1 MSLLVNEEHVLFRQ
15 SGNARSIR
23 REDSVKR
30 QLRKNFI
37 EKRDSI
43 HPEQKRLKEA
53 AIEKRLFSLN
63 EFRKACS
70 ILFYVSFR
78 SEVNTMNYLEDV
90 VSLGKTLI
98 LPRVDSRHK
107 SLHLFKVKDVSE
119 LSPGYMGILEPEI
132 KKEREI
138 NLNKIDLVI
147 IPGTGFDITGSRIG
161 YGGGY
166 YDRLLSYE
174 SKQLARVEKHIMTI
188 ALAFEEQIGNKIP
201 SEPHDIKVDMI
212 VTEERTIHCT

>member
-1 MSLLVNEEHVLFRQ
+1 MK
-15 SGNARSIR
+15 R
-23 REDSVKR
+23 R
-30 QLRKNFI
+30 LRKDFI

-53 AIEKRLFSLN
+53 AIEKTLFSLR
-63 EFRKACS
+63 EFQKAGS
-70 ILFYVSFR
+70 ILLYMSFR

-90 VSLGKTLI
+90 VSLGKALI
-98 LPRVDSRHK
+98 LPRVDAKHR
-107 SLHLFKVKDVSE
+107 SLRLFEVRDVSE
-119 LSPGYMGILEPEI
+119 LSPGYMGILEPRIE
-132 KKEREI
+132 KGREVS
-138 NLNKIDLVI
+138 LNTVDLVI

-188 ALAFEEQIGNKIP
+188 ALAFEEQIGTKIP
-201 SEPHDIKVDMI
+201 TEPHDIKVDMI
-212 VTEERTIHCT
+212 VTEKRTVRCT

>member
-1 MSLLVNEEHVLFRQ
+1 
-15 SGNARSIR
+15 
-23 REDSVKR
+23 VKR
-30 QLRKNFI
+30 RLRKDFI

-53 AIEKRLFSLN
+53 AIEKTLFSLK
-63 EFRKACS
+63 EFQKAGS
-70 ILFYVSFR
+70 ILLYMSFR

-90 VSLGKTLI
+90 VSLGKALI
-98 LPRVDSRHK
+98 LPRVDSKHRT
-107 SLHLFKVKDVSE
+107 LRLFKIRDVSE
-119 LSPGYMGILEPEI
+119 LSPGYMGILEPKI
-132 KKEREI
+132 MKEREVS
-138 NLNKIDLVI
+138 LNTVDLVI

-188 ALAFEEQIGNKIP
+188 ALAFEEQIGTKIP
-201 SEPHDIKVDMI
+201 FEPHDIKVDMI
-212 VTEERTIHCT
+212 VTEKRTIRCT